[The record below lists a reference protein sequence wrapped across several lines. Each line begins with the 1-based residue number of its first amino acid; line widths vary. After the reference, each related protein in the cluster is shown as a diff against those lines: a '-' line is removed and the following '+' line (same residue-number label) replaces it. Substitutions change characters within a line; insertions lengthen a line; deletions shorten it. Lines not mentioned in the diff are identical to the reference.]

1 MDSTSN
7 SNAQSLLRTGK
18 DIFAPRRDITEFK
31 HRYGLL
37 FGVAVG
43 LTFAV
48 ATWGFDAVWLNN
60 ANGLQPWVKLL
71 AGAIPCVV
79 IGGITGRVSA
89 QLDKSILALL
99 LWIIAGSGFA
109 WLTVAVPIQAAPRL
123 IAFVEPGTQGLL
135 NYVYYEG
142 FNIRIGVAYAW
153 ITIFVGIV
161 GLLQIP
167 LSDSGVFSTSTG
179 GKLAPIFVIMI
190 IMGICGFIVDGLINK
205 PLRSATTAMDE
216 TLQFYLEH
224 QGKDVDSATA
234 RKMYLGS
241 LREVEEHIAPG
252 YRLIVGSFDE
262 YFGEVQILVKF
273 QTAWADCAVIYD
285 QPILCKEVI
294 RAP

>member
-1 MDSTSN
+1 MT
-7 SNAQSLLRTGK
+7 
-18 DIFAPRRDITEFK
+18 
-31 HRYGLL
+31 
-37 FGVAVG
+37 VG

-48 ATWGFDAVWLNN
+48 TTWGFDAVWLNN

-224 QGKDVDSATA
+224 QGEDVDSATA